1 MSRKY
6 NMLNVE
12 SRIEDASSK
21 ISELQRSKIYEYG
34 STTKKIEAAI
44 CKHSTP
50 HSTSES
56 LPLLP
61 ALTDPA
67 ISIRTLH
74 FASLCTGYEYDST
87 IQGQKMQLNM
97 IQVIKTNELPSLI

>member
-1 MSRKY
+1 
-6 NMLNVE
+6 MLNEE

-21 ISELQRSKIYEYG
+21 LSELQRSNIYEYG
-34 STTKKIEAAI
+34 STKKKAAI